1 MSHGKAQGGFSMVE
15 LLVGVAI
22 GLIGCVIIF
31 QVLAV
36 NEGYKRSTT
45 GGADAQVAGALGL
58 YALER
63 DMKMAGYGIND
74 RTTIGCN
81 LVGYTSTRST
91 TNYNLRLV
99 PVQIHAGAT
108 AADPDIISVN
118 TGNPLE
124 FMPGYGLV
132 GASMAPGANFRIEA
146 RGGVRRWDFLVAAKP
161 GVANCV
167 LLNAVNLPLDGGAPI
182 ACGGSNS
189 TDAVEVCPGV
199 AKTDQDGVARA
210 YNQSGG
216 ITGAPNFPV
225 GVSTTN
231 TRFFNM
237 GAEPT
242 FNVYR
247 VINSTLSVCNMR
259 VADCGNTATAAN
271 WSPVIENVVY
281 MKAQYGM
288 DTNDDGKVDT
298 FDSRIC
304 RETSAAYTT
313 GAGDNFGDSWTTSSD
328 SDANGLHDTWTP
340 GLPSTY
346 DWSRVM
352 AIRVA
357 IVVRSAQYEKTDVT
371 AATIKLWP
379 DATVQTGCNGTG
391 VLNGAAVVAGP
402 VWTVPD
408 RRYRYRVFETVI
420 PLRNII
426 WMPE

>member
-1 MSHGKAQGGFSMVE
+1 MNSRKAAGGFSMVE
-15 LLVGVAI
+15 LLVGVTI

-58 YALER
+58 FALER

-81 LVGYTSTRST
+81 MLGYSSTRST
-91 TNYNLRLV
+91 TNYSLRLV
-99 PVQIHAGAT
+99 PVQIHAGA
-108 AADPDIISVN
+108 AGVPDVISVN

-124 FMPGYGLV
+124 FTPGYGLTA
-132 GASMAPGANFRIEA
+132 ASMAPGANFRLEA
-146 RGGVRRWDFLVAAKP
+146 RGGIRPRDFLLAAKP
-161 GVANCV
+161 AQANCV
-167 LLNAVNLPLDGGAPI
+167 LINAVNLPLDAGAPVTC
-182 ACGGSNS
+182 AGSNT
-189 TDAVEVCPGV
+189 TDSVEACPGV
-199 AKTDQDGVARA
+199 AKTDQDGVARI
-210 YNQSGG
+210 YNPSGG
-216 ITGAPNFPV
+216 ITGAPTFTV
-225 GVSTTN
+225 GSGVTN

-237 GAEPT
+237 GPEPT

-259 VADCGNTATAAN
+259 TADCGDAATAAN

-281 MKAQYGM
+281 MTARYGM
-288 DTNDDGKVDT
+288 DTNDDGIVDT

-304 RETSAAYTT
+304 RNTATTYTAA
-313 GAGDNFGDSWTTSSD
+313 AGDNFGNAWTTSSD

-352 AIRVA
+352 AIRLA
-357 IVVRSAQYEKTDVT
+357 IVVRSTQYEKTNVSP
-371 AATIKLWP
+371 ATIKLWP
-379 DATVQTGCNGTG
+379 DATTNSGCGGSAALSGTPS
-391 VLNGAAVVAGP
+391 AGP

-408 RRYRYRVFETVI
+408 QRYRYRVFETVI
-420 PLRNII
+420 PLRNVI